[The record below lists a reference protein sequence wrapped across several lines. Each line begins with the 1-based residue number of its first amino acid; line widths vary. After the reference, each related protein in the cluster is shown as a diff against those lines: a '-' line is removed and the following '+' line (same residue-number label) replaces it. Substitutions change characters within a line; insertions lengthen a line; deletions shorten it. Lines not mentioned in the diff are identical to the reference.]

1 MTGSALG
8 QNRCTALSRSAAI
21 LLCVLAGAGFGEESV
36 EPVIEPGDFIV
47 AKARVRNCE
56 DWGEFFVDYGAVG
69 YIVDQKVI
77 ILEHVLPAQ
86 GLHPAEFEAH
96 LRAAVS
102 ESIGRRPKTLRIEVL
117 AEDAFIA
124 RQSEI
129 DAGIEKYHAAIKAC
143 DRKMD
148 ELRERAKDVA

>member
-1 MTGSALG
+1 M
-8 QNRCTALSRSAAI
+8 
-21 LLCVLAGAGFGEESV
+21 LLCVLAGAGFGDESA

-47 AKARVRNCE
+47 AKARVRSCE

-69 YIVDQKVI
+69 YVVEEKVI
-77 ILEHVLPAQ
+77 VLEHVLPAQ
-86 GLHPAEFEAH
+86 GLRPAEFEAH

-117 AEDAFIA
+117 AEKAFSA

-129 DAGIEKYHAAIKAC
+129 DAGIEKYYAAIQAC

-148 ELRERAKDVA
+148 EFRDRAKDVAASGTSRPGGESTSSP